1 MAITPPW
8 ALHVGAPNCFHRLIT
23 IGLAGTVSADNTSLT
38 FTTLDGQVV
47 TFTGNSTNA
56 TFTGT
61 YSINGGCAAG
71 DRRRVTG
78 INIPYIANQWNG
90 TFTSSAQGTLNLA
103 GDIAQRTAQA
113 VRLALKSR
121 ELSLSTRPAIRTNRP
136 QTEECRSH

>member
-8 ALHVGAPNCFHRLIT
+8 ALHVGAPNCFNRPT
-23 IGLAGTVSADNTSLT
+23 AIGMATAVTAGDTSVTVTAV
-38 FTTLDGQVV
+38 DGQVV

-78 INIPYIANQWNG
+78 INIPYIANQLNG
-90 TFTSSAQGTLNLA
+90 TFTSSAQGTFNVE
-103 GDIAQRTAQA
+103 GDIAQRAEQA

-121 ELSLSTRPAIRTNRP
+121 ELSLSTRPCDPAQSSP
-136 QTEECRSH
+136 H